1 MKPITERL
9 SMLENDMYTAPKDWM
24 KRIRAEIQ
32 HIRQAHAKAMK
43 KNKRISG
50 GLLDLTPAMEKRR
63 TAALMSSLENLSEER
78 QKYADDWITLNIFSE
93 SYAPVQYDGHI
104 LTAAA
109 IWILDRLTE
118 RNISLDKIYQL
129 LPRDDELLDDLF
141 EVDVW
146 DSQYDEN
153 FVASVEYVLFYRN
166 QDIAPLESNGGEGY
180 RVITSDLAADGKD
193 HADVPSRQNF
203 EALLALL
210 PQQVKDEAV
219 KHFETCYQV
228 WTDRFF
234 AGIAYWQELY
244 IEKRDA
250 LNAVRKEINEVQDKL
265 DKKAKQYLAERKQAK
280 KAKKETIKPANVLLR
295 NPQQP
300 PLPPLSSPGY
310 ATSPI
315 TALLNGGFDN
325 GLDPEIGVLLSR
337 LRSLDERHDK
347 AAKELDDVVS
357 KRGKFLYMLVHRGYF
372 TRDFVEEYFP
382 EELHEE
388 LLTPLP
394 ITDPFELCFALIHLV
409 ETGSDIPWLYG
420 SCIGMMSEVIDCLPW
435 GLSDYSE
442 MEDP

>member
-9 SMLENDMYTAPKDWM
+9 SMLENDMYVAPKDWM

-32 HIRQAHAKAMK
+32 HIRQAHARAMK

-118 RNISLDKIYQL
+118 RNTSLDKIYQL

-180 RVITSDLAADGKD
+180 RVITSNLAADGKD

-203 EALLALL
+203 EALLSLL
-210 PQQVKDEAV
+210 PQQVKDEAA
-219 KHFETCYQV
+219 KHFEACYQI

-234 AGIAYWQELY
+234 AGIAYWQEQY

-250 LNAVRKEINEVQDKL
+250 LNAIRKEINEVQVDHS
-265 DKKAKQYLAERKQAK
+265 Q
-280 KAKKETIKPANVLLR
+280 
-295 NPQQP
+295 
-300 PLPPLSSPGY
+300 
-310 ATSPI
+310 
-315 TALLNGGFDN
+315 
-325 GLDPEIGVLLSR
+325 
-337 LRSLDERHDK
+337 
-347 AAKELDDVVS
+347 
-357 KRGKFLYMLVHRGYF
+357 
-372 TRDFVEEYFP
+372 
-382 EELHEE
+382 
-388 LLTPLP
+388 
-394 ITDPFELCFALIHLV
+394 
-409 ETGSDIPWLYG
+409 
-420 SCIGMMSEVIDCLPW
+420 
-435 GLSDYSE
+435 
-442 MEDP
+442 